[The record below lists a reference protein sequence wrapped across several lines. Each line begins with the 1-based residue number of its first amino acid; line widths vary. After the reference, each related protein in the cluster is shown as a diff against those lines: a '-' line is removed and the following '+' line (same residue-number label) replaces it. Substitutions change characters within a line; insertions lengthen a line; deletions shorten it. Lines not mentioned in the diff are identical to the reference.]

1 MATITVVVDHQI
13 VILEIGSTLKYYMM
27 QLNKIKCVNDI
38 IETIQLF
45 LYKEMQKYWKH
56 LSHDWITHA
65 TYELIKHTDDPTHAC
80 GRP

>member
-45 LYKEMQKYWKH
+45 LYKEMQKY
-56 LSHDWITHA
+56 
-65 TYELIKHTDDPTHAC
+65 
-80 GRP
+80 